1 MPNPNL
7 EQNTI
12 RATYRITTPMFCGGA
27 EQQAE
32 FRLASFKGV
41 LRFWWR
47 ALEWGRLQDLAKLR
61 QEEAEL
67 FGSSDEGQSSFL
79 MRLTQPPT
87 GNVIDKK
94 SQLKD
99 GNELVGEGA
108 RYLGYGVMEAYER
121 RDRETREIKSR
132 DAELIRP
139 CLRAPDEFGLA
150 VRFIAGPSGAN
161 ETQRK
166 QIVRALTLAGLL
178 AGMGSKSRKGYG
190 SLTLTKL
197 SLNESEAWSV
207 PKTLNEFHSAI
218 LKELS
223 REGDGSGNTAL
234 PKQEVTPLTAFAAGF
249 RIVAI
254 EGRKGESALKLL
266 DRIGRE
272 MVRFRSWGRSQ
283 RGEAPR
289 VLHSVAS
296 EKNFQPDHDLMRV
309 SPVPAELRGT
319 HPQRIAFGLP
329 HNYGQ
334 RSQDQ
339 VEPANTEL
347 SRRASPLFI
356 HIHEPEGSP
365 PIGVL
370 TFLPSM
376 FLPSGR
382 DQITVGG
389 KQVALQTKDF
399 WKPVTD
405 FLDRLLDPSARSEE
419 FTKEDR
425 VVEVAR
431 G

>member
-1 MPNPNL
+1 MDV
-7 EQNTI
+7 I
-12 RATYRITTPMFCGGA
+12 KATYRIVTPMFCGGA

-47 ALEWGRLQDLAKLR
+47 ALEWRRLQDLTKLR

-87 GNVIDKK
+87 GNVIDKNT
-94 SQLKD
+94 QLKD
-99 GNELVGEGA
+99 GNELVGDGA
-108 RYLGYGVMEAYER
+108 RYLGYGVMEAYGSA
-121 RDRETREIKSR
+121 KSGKQP
-132 DAELIRP
+132 AELIRP
-139 CLRAPDEFGLA
+139 CLAAPDEFGLA
-150 VRFIAGPSGAN
+150 LRFAGSSATN
-161 ETQRK
+161 ETRQTH
-166 QIVRALTLAGLL
+166 IARALTLAGLL
-178 AGMGSKSRKGYG
+178 GGIGSKSRKGYG
-190 SLTLTKL
+190 SVTLTKL
-197 SLNESEAWSV
+197 SLNDSEAWSV
-207 PKTLNEFHSAI
+207 PKTLDEFHSVL

-223 REGDGSGNTAL
+223 RAADGSGSTTL
-234 PKQEVTPLTAFAAGF
+234 PKSELTPLTAFAEGF

-254 EGRKGESALKLL
+254 EGRKGESAFKLL

-283 RGEAPR
+283 NGEHPR
-289 VLHSVAS
+289 VFRTIPS

-309 SPVPAELRGT
+309 RPVPAELRET

-329 HNYGQ
+329 HNYGS
-334 RSQDQ
+334 RRQDQ
-339 VEPANTEL
+339 VEPANSGL
-347 SRRASPLFI
+347 NRRASPLFV
-356 HIHEPEGSP
+356 HIHQAEGSP

-376 FLPSGR
+376 FLPDKR
-382 DQITVGG
+382 DAISVGG

-399 WKPVTD
+399 WKPVTN
-405 FLDRLLDPSARSEE
+405 FLDRLLSPSERKE
-419 FTKEDR
+419 FIANDR